1 LASHSSGLVTP
12 AGDAP
17 IQHVEN
23 ERADH
28 QYPRGIKPAWVPVA
42 HVIHGKEDS
51 RGTAAAVRK
60 CEEIGQMK
68 IANHREVTRR
78 PVWRSHCD
86 DVTQQSILSRASWII
101 TCSRP
106 SRRRL
111 AQAATVESIPL
122 RVA

>member
-28 QYPRGIKPAWVPVA
+28 QDPRGIKPAWVPVA
-42 HVIHGKEDS
+42 HMIHGKEDS

-68 IANHREVTRR
+68 TANHREVTRTK
-78 PVWRSHCD
+78 VWRSHCD
-86 DVTQQSILSRASWII
+86 DVTRQSGRG
-101 TCSRP
+101 
-106 SRRRL
+106 RRGSSPARGL
-111 AQAATVESIPL
+111 HHVN
-122 RVA
+122 VAIEERRYSKA